1 MLFIVCCFCYAFVTF
16 INVVFVFFVDV
27 FAVSVT
33 VATYKFI
40 FLNSVGFVLFCFVFS
55 ILAVPF
61 LSRFLL
67 TFYIVSLALY
77 VSSLL
82 SFSLRPLVEQFLHRL

>member
-40 FLNSVGFVLFCFVFS
+40 FLNCVGFVLFCFVFS

-61 LSRFLL
+61 FITISFNLLHCFPRFMSPAFSRSPS
-67 TFYIVSLALY
+67 V
-77 VSSLL
+77 
-82 SFSLRPLVEQFLHRL
+82 R